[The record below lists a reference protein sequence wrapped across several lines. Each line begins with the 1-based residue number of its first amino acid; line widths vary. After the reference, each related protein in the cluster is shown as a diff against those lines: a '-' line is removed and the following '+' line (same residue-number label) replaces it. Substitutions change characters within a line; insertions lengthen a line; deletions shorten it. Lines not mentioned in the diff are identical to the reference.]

1 MPDPV
6 LHVSNGQ
13 ISGGPA
19 ADGRTIIEFRNIT
32 KRFGPVVAVDYVSL
46 TIREGE
52 FFALLGPS
60 GCGKTTLLRMLA
72 GFETPSSGQIL
83 IDGQDVT
90 KVPPNK
96 RPVNMVFQS
105 YAVFPHLSVLKNIE
119 YGLKMEGVPAAER
132 RERAEAALS
141 LVQLEGYGD
150 RMPDQLSGGQ
160 RQRVALARAIVKRPR
175 VLLLDEPLSALD
187 AKLREELR
195 FEMSALQDRLGITFV
210 MVTHDQDEA
219 LALATRCA
227 VMNKGSLMQVAT
239 PADLY
244 EFPAS
249 RLVADFIGSVNLFEG
264 RVEVDE
270 SDHAVIDLP
279 EIGVKAWL
287 DHGTGASGTVQI
299 WLALRPE
306 KVELHKRANGEGPP
320 TMEGTPPGHNVVKG
334 RIMDIAYLGS
344 ESVYDVKLDGG
355 KRVRVIRPNL
365 TRWDQEDFSWD
376 EDVWLGWH
384 AEGAHVLLA

>member
-1 MPDPV
+1 MAE
-6 LHVSNGQ
+6 N
-13 ISGGPA
+13 
-19 ADGRTIIEFRNIT
+19 GRTIIEFQNIT
-32 KRFGPVVAVDYVSL
+32 KRFGPVVAVDNVSL
-46 TIREGE
+46 TISEGE

-72 GFETPSSGQIL
+72 GFETPTSGRIL
-83 IDGQDVT
+83 IDGQDIT
-90 KVPPNK
+90 NAPPNR

-105 YAVFPHLSVLKNIE
+105 YAVFPHLTVMHNIE
-119 YGLKMEGVPAAER
+119 YGLKMEGVAAAER

-141 LVQLEGYGD
+141 MVQLDGYGG

-227 VMNKGSLMQVAT
+227 VMDKGSLMQVAT

-244 EFPAS
+244 EFPSS

-264 RVEVDE
+264 RVEADD
-270 SDHAVIDLP
+270 SDHAIIDLP
-279 EIGVKAWL
+279 EVGTKAWL
-287 DHGTGASGTVQI
+287 DHGTGASGTLQL

-306 KVELHKRANGEGPP
+306 KVELHKWSEGSAPP
-320 TMEGTPPGHNVVKG
+320 VIEGTPDGYNVLRG
-334 RIMDIAYLGS
+334 TIMDIAYLGS
-344 ESVYDVKLDGG
+344 ESVYDVRLKGG

-365 TRWDQEDFSWD
+365 TRWDQEDFTWD
-376 EDVWLGWH
+376 EEVWLGWH
-384 AEGAHVLLA
+384 AEGAHILLT

>member
-1 MPDPV
+1 MPDPAPQAP
-6 LHVSNGQ
+6 S
-13 ISGGPA
+13 
-19 ADGRTIIEFRNIT
+19 GRTIIEFRNIT
-32 KRFGPVVAVDYVSL
+32 KRFGPVVAVDNVSL

-72 GFETPSSGQIL
+72 GFESPSSGQIL

-119 YGLKMEGVPAAER
+119 YGLKMEGVPTVER

-219 LALATRCA
+219 LALASRCA

-244 EFPAS
+244 EFPAT

-264 RVEVDE
+264 RVEVDD

-279 EIGVKAWL
+279 EIGIKAWL
-287 DHGTGASGTVQI
+287 DHGTGASETVQI

-306 KVELHKRANGEGPP
+306 KVEIHKRSNGEAPP
-320 TMEGTPPGHNVVKG
+320 EMEGTPAGYNVVG
-334 RIMDIAYLGS
+334 GTILDIAYLGS
-344 ESVYDVKLDGG
+344 ESVFDIRLDAPEGREP

-365 TRWDQEDFSWD
+365 TRWDQEDFTWD
-376 EDVWLGWH
+376 ENVWLGWH

>member
-1 MPDPV
+1 MSSTQPP
-6 LHVSNGQ
+6 H
-13 ISGGPA
+13 
-19 ADGRTIIEFRNIT
+19 RTIIEFRNIT
-32 KRFGPVVAVDYVSL
+32 KRFGAVVAVDNVSL
-46 TIREGE
+46 TIEEGE

-72 GFETPSSGQIL
+72 GFETPTSGQIL
-83 IDGQDVT
+83 IDGRDIT
-90 KVPPNK
+90 RDPPNK

-119 YGLKMEGVPAAER
+119 YGLKMEGVPAVER
-132 RERAEAALS
+132 RERAEAALAM
-141 LVQLEGYGD
+141 VQLEGYGD

-244 EFPAS
+244 EFPSS

-264 RVEVDE
+264 RVEEDE
-270 SDHAVIDLP
+270 SDHAIIALP
-279 EIGVKAWL
+279 EVGIKAWL
-287 DHGTGASGTVQI
+287 DHGTGASETVQI

-306 KVELHKRANGEGPP
+306 KVELHKRSNGEGPP
-320 TMEGTPPGHNVVKG
+320 ELEGTPKGYNVLKG
-334 RIMDIAYLGS
+334 TIMDIAYLGS
-344 ESVYDVKLDGG
+344 ESVYDVKLEGG

-384 AEGAHVLLA
+384 AEGAHVLLG